1 MLALLYL
8 LCVNAFNAT
17 CSLQSWVFSALGSH
31 GHAMP
36 EAGWGFATP
45 LPAKMGSNLEASWK
59 LDCLLRATELQP
71 DLKPACLGALGGL
84 NF

>member
-1 MLALLYL
+1 
-8 LCVNAFNAT
+8 
-17 CSLQSWVFSALGSH
+17 
-31 GHAMP
+31 MP

-59 LDCLLRATELQP
+59 LDCLFRARELQP